1 MRIPTRIA
9 ENLTCPLHFDFL
21 AERPAGALC
30 EAEKL
35 LEGRNKKGQ
44 WEFCD
49 MFDYIMRG
57 SAPSYY
63 ETAIGNNNTTAKPI
77 DSSQLYRIKANGEAV
92 ATSHPNCKR

>member
-1 MRIPTRIA
+1 
-9 ENLTCPLHFDFL
+9 L
-21 AERPAGALC
+21 AERPVGALC

-49 MFDYIMRG
+49 MFDYIMRL

-63 ETAIGNNNTTAKPI
+63 ETAIGKNNTTAKPI
-77 DSSQLYRIKANGEAV
+77 DSSQLYRIKASGEAV